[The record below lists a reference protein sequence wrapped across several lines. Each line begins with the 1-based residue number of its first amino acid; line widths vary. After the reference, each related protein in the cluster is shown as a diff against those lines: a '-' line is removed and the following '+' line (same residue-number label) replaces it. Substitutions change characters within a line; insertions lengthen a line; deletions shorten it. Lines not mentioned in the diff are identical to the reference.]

1 MLKWKLAQQLELL
14 WWKNY
19 LRRKSP
25 ADYLV
30 WKRRYWQNFLQNLAL
45 QLPPIC
51 DVLDAGCGPAG
62 IFTILE
68 QQKVVAIDPLLA
80 HYAEQLSPHFTTA
93 AYPHVRFEDCRLE
106 DINYQQSFDYIFCI
120 NAINHV
126 SDLPLALARLS
137 AALRPNATL
146 VLSTDVHNH
155 NFFKHLFRLL
165 PLDAL
170 HPHQFDLAEY
180 RQQLPNDLHVVQEI
194 NYQQAFFFDYYVW
207 ILQKNSH

>member
-19 LRRKSP
+19 LRQKSP
-25 ADYLV
+25 TDYLV
-30 WKRRYWQNFLQNLAL
+30 WKRHYWQTFLQKLAF
-45 QLPPIC
+45 QLPPAC

-68 QQKVVAIDPLLA
+68 QQKVVAIDPLLER
-80 HYAEQLSPHFTTA
+80 YADQLSSHFSTV
-93 AYPHVRFEDCRLE
+93 AYPDVHFEACRLE
-106 DINYQQSFDYIFCI
+106 DINYQQSFDYIFCL

-146 VLSTDVHNH
+146 VLSTDVHKH

-170 HPHQFDLAEY
+170 HPHQFDLTEY
-180 RQQLPNDLHVVQEI
+180 RQQLPNDLVVVQEI

-207 ILQKNSH
+207 VLQKNSH